1 MFCSKCGKEI
11 PPNSNFCPY
20 CNNTIMSGE
29 SSSSEIPDIGCCS
42 GCLII
47 FLGIIILGG
56 IGTALSDFINVIS
69 SGPIKYFCIF
79 IVIFALLS
87 WVCIAIKYKGPHM
100 KIIGYGIILAVV
112 VSLIGSYALQSKA
125 YHDNQNFEHSKIK
138 KSESSNK
145 IEYKGIMKAN
155 TFYADD
161 YETLIRLSDGLQN
174 KDNDLIAQLLLE
186 GKIHKVKK
194 DTHITIV
201 DTGLLDKNVVS
212 VVFEEGPYDLKSGY
226 TFKDWTQ
233 KTSLSN
239 SNNDSSSTISTSSKT
254 TEGTPCTLKAGT
266 PIMKSIEL
274 VKKIP
279 TDEKKVKEYEDYLKR
294 SGQYFILNEDSQ
306 AICDM
311 PSLEKTNGSE
321 EVKITSG
328 SHAGERVAVPTSY
341 IQK

>member
-20 CNNTIMSGE
+20 CNNTIMSGM
-29 SSSSEIPDIGCCS
+29 SSAPKSHDTGCCS
-42 GCLII
+42 GCLLV
-47 FLGIIILGG
+47 FLGLIILGYVSS
-56 IGTALSDFINVIS
+56 ALSDILGVIS
-69 SGPIKYFCIF
+69 SGPAKYFCLF
-79 IVIFALLS
+79 IIIFAILS
-87 WVCIAIKYKGPHM
+87 WACVALKYRGPH
-100 KIIGYGIILAVV
+100 KQLIGFGIIFAVV
-112 VSLIGSYALQSKA
+112 ISLIGSYALQSKT
-125 YHDNQNFEHSKIK
+125 YHDNQDFEHSKIK

-145 IEYKGIMKAN
+145 IEYKGIMKAK

-186 GKIHKVKK
+186 GKIHEVKK

-233 KTSLSN
+233 KTSSSN

-254 TEGTPCTLKAGT
+254 AEGTPCTLKAGT

-294 SGQYFILNEDSQ
+294 SGQYFMLNEDSQ